1 MLHRKFRGLAV
12 NAVDIEN
19 VGAIHRK
26 INGPESSINCHNS
39 FHGAALI
46 ATIANHAGN
55 AGRHVIDNMSHLLN
69 AAAAQKRER
78 TCHTGTGSNSAA
90 AECGQTTGILLD
102 IHTNK
107 VAQSRCTEEFFLR
120 KTADLIHGIER
131 HCGDN
136 TVRSRAG
143 DAHSRLVQANNAR
156 LDRSIAKKLGI
167 PQLIIGL
174 TIVAMGTSMPEA
186 AVSITA
192 GMNKNAG
199 ITIGN
204 VVGSNILNILIILGV
219 TALITNVALQKST
232 FLYEIPFM
240 IVVTI
245 VLMIFGIT
253 GSEVTFAEGVI
264 FWILFLAYLG
274 YLFVM
279 ARMGNDQEDGETKD
293 YPIWKCI
300 LLMALGGILVV
311 KGSDFAVSGASEIA
325 RYFGISERFIGLTIV
340 ALGTSLPELVTSVT
354 AAKRGNAGIAIGNI
368 VGSNIFNILFVIG
381 TTALICTVPFESKF
395 IIDTGIAILCGVIL
409 WLGTF
414 RHKELR
420 KPCGILMLLCY
431 VAYFVYLCMV

>member
-1 MLHRKFRGLAV
+1 MQVIILL
-12 NAVDIEN
+12 
-19 VGAIHRK
+19 VGFLFLVKGADWFV
-26 INGPESSINCHNS
+26 E
-39 FHGAALI
+39 GAA
-46 ATIANHAGN
+46 
-55 AGRHVIDNMSHLLN
+55 
-69 AAAAQKRER
+69 
-78 TCHTGTGSNSAA
+78 
-90 AECGQTTGILLD
+90 
-102 IHTNK
+102 
-107 VAQSRCTEEFFLR
+107 
-120 KTADLIHGIER
+120 
-131 HCGDN
+131 
-136 TVRSRAG
+136 
-143 DAHSRLVQANNAR
+143 
-156 LDRSIAKKLGI
+156 SIAKKLGI

-219 TALITNVALQKST
+219 TALITNVAIQKST

-279 ARMGNDQEDGETKD
+279 ARKGNDQEDGETKD
-293 YPIWKCI
+293 YPIWKCL

-381 TTALICTVPFESKF
+381 TASLVTPVPFEQVF
-395 IIDTGIAILCGVIL
+395 FVDGLIALAAGVWL
-409 WLGTF
+409 WLGVCRTQQ
-414 RHKELR
+414 LR
-420 KPCGILMLLCY
+420 RPCGIMMLTGY
-431 VAYFVYLCMV
+431 GIYLSYLLIK